1 MPLADDDDD
10 KWVYRPHTAAKHE
23 VLGKYLT
30 PWVNK
35 LTSYNLAADNPNK
48 TRVVDCFAGRGSY
61 VDTDSTEP
69 IDLESVSTPAEI
81 PGSPQLILDRLTNRA
96 DQFDSAECVFIEANS
111 TNYETLSETIAGTTG
126 YADNISIRCEHGE
139 FQNTVLDV
147 VENLDGSDCPTFFFI
162 DPFGFSSLDYD
173 VVTKIGSTPQF
184 EFLITFMSRDM
195 NRFLESEDHEE
206 ALNTVFGNETWRN
219 EIGEYDSTNWVPL
232 VEYYTDRLE
241 ANGPD
246 ETFEYMISEP
256 ETTQTIYYLVYGTNH
271 PEGLRTMR
279 EVMSYCGTGK
289 FAYAPK
295 QPEYDR
301 NQARLFGGGDET
313 KQFLQDRF
321 EEYIVTFDKLVE
333 TCTEERRY
341 QDATEA
347 DYREALREL
356 EQEGAV
362 DIQRIT
368 SKETGIQGSD
378 LIDFHDSTEFMG

>member
-1 MPLADDDDD
+1 
-10 KWVYRPHTAAKHE
+10 
-23 VLGKYLT
+23 VL
-30 PWVNK
+30 PVA
-35 LTSYNLAADNPNK
+35 TSF
-48 TRVVDCFAGRGSY
+48 VDLLI
-61 VDTDSTEP
+61 E
-69 IDLESVSTPAEI
+69 ILESPNGGHPRCIVARHSV
-81 PGSPQLILDRLTNRA
+81 LDRRERPCVPSTDALFNTVCIG
-96 DQFDSAECVFIEANS
+96 QSIQHFDGCLAVVERPDCVFIEANP
-111 TNYETLSETIAGTTG
+111 TNYGILSETISETTG
-126 YADNISIRCEHGE
+126 YADNISIQPEDGE

-147 VENLDGSDCPTFFFI
+147 IEDTDGSDCPTFFFI
-162 DPFGFSSLDYD
+162 DPFGFSSLDYE
-173 VVTKIGSTPQF
+173 VVTEIGSTPQF

-195 NRFLESEDHEE
+195 NRFLESEDHKE
-206 ALNTVFGNETWRN
+206 ALNTVFGNEHWGN
-219 EIGEYDSTNWVPL
+219 KIDDYDPTNWVPL

-241 ANGPD
+241 ENGPD

-279 EVMSYCGTGK
+279 DVMNYCGTGK

-301 NQARLFGGGDET
+301 NQARLFDGGDET

-321 EEYIVTFDKLVE
+321 EEYIITFDELVKI
-333 TCTEERRY
+333 CTKERRY
-341 QDATEA
+341 QSATES
-347 DYREALREL
+347 DYRDALREL
-356 EQEGAV
+356 EQEGTV